1 MMKAL
6 KEWAT
11 VVKALENGNQTVL
24 LRKGGILE
32 TASGFRVEAPRFALF
47 PTYEHQETA
56 SLKSQFYGYLA
67 DAREA
72 MPREG
77 YNLISSVAEVL
88 EESDISSPEEL
99 ERLSPFHIW
108 SDSYIV
114 ERMNWMAS
122 KPMKAI
128 FLKVQRVDPVEVPIL
143 PEYHGCKSWIELNVN
158 SEAGKS
164 ALSDAELSSRLE
176 EFRRIVG

>member
-32 TASGFRVEAPRFALF
+32 TASGFNVESKKFFLF
-47 PTYEHQETA
+47 PTYEHQDNE
-56 SLKSQFYGYLA
+56 SLKSQYYGYLA
-67 DAREA
+67 EARENK
-72 MPREG
+72 PKEG
-77 YNLISSVAEVL
+77 TNRITSFAEVV
-88 EESDISSPEEL
+88 EERDLDSMEKI

-114 ERMNWMAS
+114 ERMNWMPE
-122 KPMKAI
+122 KPMKVV
-128 FLKVQRVDPVEVPIL
+128 FLKVFKMPPIGIPIL
-143 PEYHGCKSWIELNVN
+143 PDYQGCKSWIELNAN
-158 SEAGKS
+158 LESGKS
-164 ALSDAELSSRLE
+164 VLSDAELQQKLS
-176 EFRRIVG
+176 EFRRIIN